1 MCIAAASM
9 GYGIKIVVG
18 GAAALNTP
26 STKSELGIPEDMNA
40 VAILLIGK
48 EDTEM
53 LSLDGITG
61 PTTRKPFNEVATIV
75 K

>member
-1 MCIAAASM
+1 M
-9 GYGIKIVVG
+9 GYGVKIVAG
-18 GAAALNTP
+18 GVTTLNTH
-26 STKSELGIPEDMNA
+26 STKRVLGFPEDLNA
-40 VAILLIGK
+40 VAILLISK

-61 PTTRKPFNEVATIV
+61 TTTRKPFNEVATIV